1 MIHSFNGSIA
11 CIIAMFLIQS
21 YSIII
26 WKYKQNSI
34 CPTKYLSTH
43 PNVCSHTPSLH
54 SEYIL
59 IIRTH
64 LVDTRF
70 RLNFDR
76 RHILMHVSNAP
87 VYVIL
92 NLLADSNLNNANIGN
107 NNNLIWRM
115 LIHTCFELSRKAM
128 HALIKMSIKAVDEI
142 KIY

>member
-1 MIHSFNGSIA
+1 M
-11 CIIAMFLIQS
+11 
-21 YSIII
+21 
-26 WKYKQNSI
+26 
-34 CPTKYLSTH
+34 
-43 PNVCSHTPSLH
+43 
-54 SEYIL
+54 
-59 IIRTH
+59 
-64 LVDTRF
+64 VDTRF

-128 HALIKMSIKAVDEI
+128 CALIKMSIKAVDEI